1 MLSSNFESDKNVAGR
16 SCSSKNAHL
25 NLPANSSDV
34 SHSFS
39 SSSVGI
45 SVKTGSKKDK
55 KKVTMAKNLLDG
67 DLSDLDDDGDKF
79 RSEESEIF
87 SLDFTALACLADI
100 VTMYQ
105 DDSEKALDPIMK
117 PRILNRCS
125 RGHGLAN
132 PEVISRGKVILMN
145 RLRKNEKD

>member
-1 MLSSNFESDKNVAGR
+1 MLSSNVVSDKKVTSR
-16 SCSSKNAHL
+16 SCSSKHSHL
-25 NLPANSSDV
+25 NLPADSSDV

-45 SVKTGSKKDK
+45 SVKTGSKKVK
-55 KKVTMAKNLLDG
+55 MAKNLLDG

-105 DDSEKALDPIMK
+105 DDRKKALDPIMK

-125 RGHGLAN
+125 RGHEMAN

-145 RLRKNEKD
+145 RLPKNEKN